1 MNCFTRTNPPRW
13 LRCWRNRSTAA
24 TIPAAIVS
32 DRPVSIHFRKSS
44 QSPVVLDN
52 RRGEGRVSA
61 HALLE
66 DLFRVIGSLDQRRTF
81 NIAKSIPLG
90 RMHVDVVDGLADRTI
105 PAPRN
110 AAQ

>member
-1 MNCFTRTNPPRW
+1 MAQPLDGGYDPGRDY
-13 LRCWRNRSTAA
+13 
-24 TIPAAIVS
+24 S

-52 RRGEGRVSA
+52 RRGEGHISA

-66 DLFRVIGSLDQRRTF
+66 NLFRVIGSLDQRCTF
-81 NIAKSIPLG
+81 YIAESIPLG
-90 RMHVDVVDGLADRTI
+90 RMHVHVVDGLADRTI

-110 AAQ
+110 APQ

>member
-1 MNCFTRTNPPRW
+1 MAQPLNGGNETGSDR
-13 LRCWRNRSTAA
+13 
-24 TIPAAIVS
+24 S

-52 RRGEGRVSA
+52 RRGEGRISA

-66 DLFRVIGSLDQRRTF
+66 DLFRVIGSLDQRCTLY
-81 NIAKSIPLG
+81 IAESIPLG
-90 RMHVDVVDGLADRTI
+90 RMHIHVVDGLADRTT

-110 AAQ
+110 APQ